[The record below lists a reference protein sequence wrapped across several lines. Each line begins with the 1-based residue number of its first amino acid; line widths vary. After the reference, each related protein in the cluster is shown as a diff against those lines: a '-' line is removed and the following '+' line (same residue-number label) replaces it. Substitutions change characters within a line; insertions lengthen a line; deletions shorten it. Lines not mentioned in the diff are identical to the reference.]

1 MSTDLLK
8 ASERLRVR
16 LALTGRLRFD
26 LTREEATKLIRDIEE
41 IERASTLIQEAK
53 ERQALAA
60 LETKKHRERVE
71 RQANVTLT
79 LTTLLQLII
88 MHLIVVFR

>member
-16 LALTGRLRFD
+16 LALTGSLRFY
-26 LTREEATKLIRDIEE
+26 LTREEATRLIRDIEE
-41 IERASTLIQEAK
+41 IERASTLIKEAK
-53 ERQALAA
+53 ERQAL
-60 LETKKHRERVE
+60 LLIETKQHRERVE
-71 RQANVTLT
+71 RQANVTMT
-79 LTTLLQLII
+79 LTALIQLII